1 MAKTDPNDM
10 SESSGAGAQ
19 DAVPPVAKP
28 VRLRFLGREVA
39 LPRSRLARTAL
50 GVGLMLLGTLGFLPV
65 LGFWMIPLGVL
76 ILSYDFAAFRR
87 LRRRIVLW
95 WGQRRSQRA
104 RNRG

>member
-1 MAKTDPNDM
+1 MAKSDPNNM
-10 SESSGAGAQ
+10 SEGGGAGVQGELPHAM
-19 DAVPPVAKP
+19 KP

-39 LPRSRLARTAL
+39 LPRSRLARTVL

-65 LGFWMIPLGVL
+65 LGFWMIPLGAL

-95 WGQRRSQRA
+95 WGQRRARRA